1 MPPLGVILFCIAYAV
16 PVAIGAF
23 WVFPRYAGDWIS
35 FAIMIVTC
43 FAIGQSL
50 RGFWLG
56 QPWAVAACAVFL
68 VLLEAGLF
76 LAGPADNLIAVIV
89 RTAAWLG
96 LLLWAYRAN
105 RSYFHPEA
113 T

>member
-23 WVFPRYAGDWIS
+23 WVFPRYTGDWIS
-35 FAIMIVTC
+35 FAIMIATC

-50 RGFWLG
+50 RAFWLG
-56 QPWAVAACAVFL
+56 RPWAVGACAAFL
-68 VLLEAGLF
+68 VLLEAGLY
-76 LAGPADNLIAVIV
+76 LAGPAELIASIV
-89 RTAAWLG
+89 RTALWLG

-105 RSYFHPEA
+105 RGYFHTEA